1 MKEKKKKVMLYI
13 TLGIIAIGII
23 ALTVTYAYWRL
34 TKEQTKKDVLQTGC
48 FNINFTGENDI
59 TLNKAYP
66 MKPDE
71 LENFLSTDTP
81 YHFTIENTCDNLA
94 TATINLESLNAGAEK
109 QLNDEYIDAILYET
123 DYHNN
128 LNSEKNLNENMYNDE
143 NKVISSSLHAY
154 ELYNFVLQ
162 KGETKSFNLLL
173 YMDPDTPMETANM
186 NATWK
191 GKITL
196 STEYKEEPK
205 ESNSSLASEYITE
218 LAKTDST
225 NLWVDDTSEANIRY
239 VGATVNNYIDIG
251 DRDSDGQPILWR
263 IIGVM
268 NKITNLDN
276 GETQES
282 LVKII
287 RAESI
292 GEYSWDSSVRE
303 TNSGYGVN
311 EWSQADIMKLLNP
324 NTVYSETPGIGGS
337 LYWNRGSGSC
347 YSSSNETN
355 KQCEFTSSGISEEAK
370 EKIAKVRWNTGT
382 FATYN
387 ESDWTASATYEAE
400 RGNHNGKEQ
409 CTTNGGVN
417 SCNDDVPRTTTWDG
431 YIGLI
436 YPSDFGYAVGKEVRD
451 TCLEK
456 SMYSYAS
463 DSCNTNNWLTQKFN
477 LWTMTP
483 SPDSSRASS
492 TFNMYNPGY
501 VYNNDAYILY
511 AVLPV
516 AYLKSSVKITSNP
529 MPEQE
534 YGTVDNPFQLIDT
547 SL

>member
-128 LNSEKNLNENMYNDE
+128 LNSEKKLTESMYNDE
-143 NKVISSSLHAY
+143 NKVISNSLHAY
-154 ELYNFVLQ
+154 QLYNFTLQ

-173 YMDPDTPMETANM
+173 YMDPNTPMETTNM
-186 NATWK
+186 NASWK

-196 STEYKEEPK
+196 SASYKEE
-205 ESNSSLASEYITE
+205 ETDNSSTVADFITD
-218 LAKTDST
+218 LAKTDT
-225 NLWVDDTSEANIRY
+225 THLIADDTSDANIRY
-239 VGATVNNYIDIG
+239 VGATANNYIDIG
-251 DRDSDGQPILWR
+251 DKDGNGNPILWR

-276 GETQES
+276 NEQQES

-292 GEYSWDSSVRE
+292 GDYSWDSSAE
-303 TNSGYGVN
+303 GINSGYGVN
-311 EWSQADIMKLLNP
+311 EWSQADLMKLLNP
-324 NTVYSETPGIGGS
+324 QEVYDGTPSIGGS
-337 LYWNRGSGSC
+337 LYWNRGSGNC
-347 YSSSNETN
+347 YSGQSETN
-355 KQCEFTSSGISEEAK
+355 TPCDFTSSGISETAK

-387 ESDWTASATYEAE
+387 ENDWTAKATYEAE
-400 RGNHNGKEQ
+400 RGSHNGKEQ
-409 CTTNGGVN
+409 CASNGGN
-417 SCNDDVPRTTTWDG
+417 TCNDEVSRTTTWEG
-431 YIGLI
+431 YIGLM
-436 YPSDFGYAVGKEVRD
+436 YPSDYGYAVGGEVKA
-451 TCLEK
+451 TCLGK
-456 SMYSYAS
+456 SMYTY
-463 DSCNTNNWLTQKFN
+463 DEESCNDNDWLKPNSIAWTITPAPYSTNSHIVFYVTASGAVSNY
-477 LWTMTP
+477 
-483 SPDSSRASS
+483 RALS
-492 TFNMYNPGY
+492 
-501 VYNNDAYILY
+501 VYG
-511 AVLPV
+511 VLPV
-516 AYLKSSVKITSNP
+516 AYLKQTVKITDNP
-529 MPEQE
+529 KPEQP

>member
-1 MKEKKKKVMLYI
+1 MKENKKKVIMYT
-13 TLGIIAIGII
+13 TLGIIALGIV
-23 ALTVTYAYWRL
+23 ALTITYAYWRL
-34 TKEQTKKDVLQTGC
+34 TKEQTKHNEISTGC
-48 FNINFTGENDI
+48 FNIEFTGENDI
-59 TLNKAYP
+59 LLEKAYP
-66 MKPDE
+66 MKLEE
-71 LENFLSTDTP
+71 LENFLSSATP
-81 YHFTIENTCDNLA
+81 YHFTIENTCDDLA
-94 TATINLESLNAGAEK
+94 TATINLESLNDVAEK

-173 YMDPDTPMETANM
+173 YMDPDTPLVTANM

-251 DRDSDGQPILWR
+251 DRDSEGNPILWR

-268 NKITNLDN
+268 NNITNLDN
-276 GETQES
+276 GGQKES

-292 GEYSWDSSVRE
+292 GTYSWDSSTE
-303 TNSGYGVN
+303 GINNGWGVN
-311 EWSQADIMKLLNP
+311 EWGKADLMKLLNP
-324 NTVYSETPGIGGS
+324 QEVYSETPGIGGS
-337 LYWNRGSGSC
+337 LYWNRESGNC
-347 YSSSNETN
+347 YSGKNEGN
-355 KQCEFTSSGISEEAK
+355 KTCNFTSSGISEEAK
-370 EKIAKVRWNTGT
+370 QKIAKVRWNTGT

-387 ESDWTASATYEAE
+387 TNKFTATETYLAE
-400 RGNHNGKEQ
+400 RSSYSGKEQ
-409 CTTNGGVN
+409 CESYGGN
-417 SCNDDVPRTTTWDG
+417 KCNDEVTRTTTWDG
-431 YIGLI
+431 YIGLM
-436 YPSDFGYAVGKEVRD
+436 YPSDFGYAVGIEERD
-451 TCLEK
+451 RCLKK
-456 SMYSYAS
+456 SMYSYESAECYTNDWLFKSNEIWTISPSS
-463 DSCNTNNWLTQKFN
+463 DSTDASGVFTVFSEGFVDYSQAFSTQN
-477 LWTMTP
+477 
-483 SPDSSRASS
+483 
-492 TFNMYNPGY
+492 
-501 VYNNDAYILY
+501 
-511 AVLPV
+511 VLPV

-529 MPEQE
+529 KPEQE
-534 YGTVDNPFQLIDT
+534 YGTVDNPFQLSI
-547 SL
+547 SE